1 MSLVLPVLLAHAAH
15 ERPRLAAVFQADKL
29 NGVHLVLWT
38 EHLLMGLVCQR
49 HTPVFG
55 QGSGGVG
62 ELGALGTQVCGTN
75 RAVHGS
81 SVSLIL
87 ITADYALKETWE
99 KILRN
104 YTIWYNN
111 DIHNLIHWCHKKKQ
125 RCVLHIYIY
134 SSYTVYKKGATA
146 IR

>member
-1 MSLVLPVLLAHAAH
+1 MPLVLPVLLAHTAH

-29 NGVHLVLWT
+29 NGMHLVLWT
-38 EHLLMGLVCQR
+38 EHLLMGLVCQW

-55 QGSGGVG
+55 QRSGGVG

-87 ITADYALKETWE
+87 ITADYALMETWH
-99 KILRN
+99 KIKPN
-104 YTIWYNN
+104 MI
-111 DIHNLIHWCHKKKQ
+111 Q
-125 RCVLHIYIY
+125 P
-134 SSYTVYKKGATA
+134 
-146 IR
+146 

>member
-1 MSLVLPVLLAHAAH
+1 MSLVFPVLLAHAAH

-38 EHLLMGLVCQR
+38 QHLLMGLVCQR

-62 ELGALGTQVCGTN
+62 KLGALGTQVCGTN

-81 SVSLIL
+81 SVRLIL

-104 YTIWYNN
+104 DTIWYNN
-111 DIHNLIHWCHKKKQ
+111 DIHNLIHWRHKKNTKV
-125 RCVLHIYIY
+125 CSTYIYI
-134 SSYTVYKKGATA
+134 SYTVYKKGATA

>member
-1 MSLVLPVLLAHAAH
+1 MNCCTEVLNLMPLVLPVLLAHAAH
-15 ERPRLAAVFQADKL
+15 ERPRLAAVFQTDKL
-29 NGVHLVLWT
+29 NGVDLVLWT

-55 QGSGGVG
+55 QCPGGVC

-87 ITADYALKETWE
+87 ITADYALMETWH
-99 KILRN
+99 KIKPN
-104 YTIWYNN
+104 MI
-111 DIHNLIHWCHKKKQ
+111 Q
-125 RCVLHIYIY
+125 P
-134 SSYTVYKKGATA
+134 
-146 IR
+146 